1 MSYIWFWVH
10 WLLEHRTLIWLY
22 LIWYRL
28 TVRDPRER
36 AKFILKLFFSGR
48 LTTVKEDYQ
57 TKENCKNV
65 LYLILGALIG
75 KTRPK
80 IS

>member
-1 MSYIWFWVH
+1 MSYIWIWVH
-10 WLLEHRTLIWLY
+10 WLPEHATLIWIY
-22 LIWYRL
+22 LICYRL
-28 TVRDPRER
+28 TVRDSRER
-36 AKFILKLFFSGR
+36 EKIILKLFFSGR

-57 TKENCKNV
+57 SKENWKNV

>member
-1 MSYIWFWVH
+1 MSYIWIWVH
-10 WLLEHRTLIWLY
+10 WLPEHTTLIWIY

-28 TVRDPRER
+28 TVRDSRER
-36 AKFILKLFFSGR
+36 AKIILKLFFSGR

-57 TKENCKNV
+57 TKENWKNV

>member
-1 MSYIWFWVH
+1 MSYIWIWVH
-10 WLLEHRTLIWLY
+10 WLPEHPTLIWLY

-28 TVRDPRER
+28 TVRDSRER
-36 AKFILKLFFSGR
+36 AKIILKLFFSGR